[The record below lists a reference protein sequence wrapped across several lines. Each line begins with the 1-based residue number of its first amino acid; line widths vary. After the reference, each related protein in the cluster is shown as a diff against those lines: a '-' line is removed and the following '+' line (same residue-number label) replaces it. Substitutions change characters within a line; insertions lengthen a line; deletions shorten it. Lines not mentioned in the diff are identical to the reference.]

1 MVPFPD
7 LSRHRI
13 LFFTGEIYEDL
24 ELWYPLYR
32 LQEAGAATVV
42 AGESLETFAG
52 KHGYP
57 STAEALIADMEAADF
72 SGLVIPGGFMPDKL
86 RRSPKVLQL
95 VRDFDAAGKMIGMIC
110 HAGWIPISAGVM
122 RGRTVTST
130 PGIRDDLVNAGA
142 TWLDAPV
149 VIDGHW
155 ISARRPPD
163 LPAFGAALV
172 TFLAQT
178 PAGSGQAGH

>member
-1 MVPFPD
+1 MSLP
-7 LSRHRI
+7 RNHRI
-13 LFFTGEIYEDL
+13 LFFTGDVYEDL

-42 AGESLETFAG
+42 AGETLGPFTG

-57 STAEALIADMEAADF
+57 SAADALIADQDAADF
-72 SGLVIPGGFMPDKL
+72 TGLVIPGGFMPDRL
-86 RRSPKVLQL
+86 RRNPKVLEL
-95 VRDFDAAGKMIGMIC
+95 VRSFDAAGKLIGMIC
-110 HAGWIPISAGVM
+110 HAGWIPISAGIL

-142 TWLDAPV
+142 TWVDEPV
-149 VIDGHW
+149 VCDGHL

-172 TFLAQT
+172 DFLES
-178 PAGSGQAGH
+178 AG